1 MLWTSPASLLRQSR
15 LRRTL
20 LFALL
25 LGCIALPAR
34 ADLSAVEDAEGE
46 PEAGGAGLERTTD
59 PQSFAAARAGYRF
72 ITPVDVPAAAA
83 PYTRLKSGVTGG
95 VTAGTIAPDLKL
107 DVEAAFLHEDDY
119 HAELFLDY
127 GGLYRLHLENVALWH
142 NLLREPLTPGT
153 LAPRELDAAAGHGI
167 RSTITQVDGRIKL
180 GNNPLHL
187 HLAYWELGREG
198 FRQLIFSDHAFDGTQ
213 PLDNSIIS
221 RSSRVDTVTREGS
234 IGLDGHLG
242 FLDLSYGFRIRDFSN
257 QAPDNRDVFIGRAEL
272 LPGSQAHDLVP
283 ESRVISHSFKLF
295 TDMSGGLVGS
305 AAYVLTQRENGADR
319 GDARPS
325 SHPADTLHSVA
336 GDLSYTPLRALSF
349 ALKYRRLE
357 IDRDSPLTVFHPFSQ
372 VQANPSG
379 VLPVRPSSDTVRDSA
394 TISAT
399 YRPSKKTYYRLE
411 YQAQLESRTNLP
423 DRLDLGNPAALRSDS
438 RQTHSAKANLS
449 WEPYKGMK
457 LNATYSYDT
466 CDNPAF
472 PASFSDRHTGKLFL
486 SYNRSGRWGATAS
499 YLVSRENGSIGAA
512 TVTSGVTQIVTP
524 SGAAEFR
531 LPRENRNNS
540 VNTSVWFSPLERLTI
555 TASHSFLQSDIDQ
568 TILFTTQSPGS
579 LAAGNYLATA
589 HVYGIDAAYALSE
602 QLDLS
607 LAFQQVR
614 SNSRFNVQPDST
626 YTVLD
631 TSSGQLATF
640 TTAGITGLTRLDTT
654 ETGIAAR
661 ADWRVGKHVGCA
673 LDYSFRLFDSGNPLF
688 DGAVHATSLALTA
701 RW

>member
-1 MLWTSPASLLRQSR
+1 MPWTSPASLLQQSR
-15 LRRTL
+15 LRHAL

-34 ADLSAVEDAEGE
+34 ADVSAMKDAEGE
-46 PEAGGAGLERTTD
+46 LEADGAALERTTE
-59 PQSFAAARAGYRF
+59 PQRFAAARAGYRF
-72 ITPVDVPAAAA
+72 ITPLDVPSAAA
-83 PYTRLKSGVTGG
+83 PYTRLKSGMTGG
-95 VTAGTIAPDLKL
+95 MTAGTIASDLKL

-119 HAELFLDY
+119 HAELFLDF
-127 GGLYRLHLENVALWH
+127 GGMSRLHLESMALWH
-142 NLLREPLTPGT
+142 NLLREPLTPGLLT
-153 LAPRELDAAAGHGI
+153 PRELDAGAGHGI
-167 RSTITQVDGRIKL
+167 RTTISQVDGRIKL

-187 HLAYWELGREG
+187 NLGYWELSREG
-198 FRQLIFSDHAFDGTQ
+198 SRQLIFSDHAFDDK
-213 PLDNSIIS
+213 PLNINSIIS
-221 RSSRVDTVTREGS
+221 RTSRVDTVTREGN

-242 FLDLSYGFRIRDFSN
+242 FLDLSYGFRIRDFTSR
-257 QAPDNRDVFIGRAEL
+257 APDNRDVFIGRAGL
-272 LPGSQAHDLVP
+272 LPGSQAHDVIP
-283 ESRVISHSFKLF
+283 ESRVTSHSFKLF

-305 AAYVLTQRENGADR
+305 ASYVLTQRENSADR

-336 GDLSYTPLRALSF
+336 GDLSYTPLRSLSF

-379 VLPVRPSSDTVRDSA
+379 VLPVRPSSDTVRDSV
-394 TISAT
+394 TLSGT
-399 YRPSKKTYYRLE
+399 YRPSNTTYYRLE

-423 DRLDLGNPAALRSDS
+423 DRLDLGNPAALRSDN
-438 RQTHSAKANLS
+438 RRTHTAKANLS
-449 WEPYKGMK
+449 WKPCKDIK
-457 LNATYSYDT
+457 LNATYSYDS

-486 SYNRSGRWGATAS
+486 SYNRSGRWGATAG
-499 YLVSRENGSIGAA
+499 YLVSRENGIIGTS
-512 TVTSGVTQIVTP
+512 TVTPEASQIVTP
-524 SGAAEFR
+524 SGAADFR

-555 TASHSFLQSDIDQ
+555 TASHSFLQSDTDQ

-579 LAAGNYLATA
+579 LAAGNYRTAA

-602 QLDLS
+602 QLDVS
-607 LAFQQVR
+607 LGLQQVR
-614 SNSRFNVQPDST
+614 SNSRFSVQPDSA

-631 TSSGQLATF
+631 TSSGTLTTF

-661 ADWRVGKHVGCA
+661 ADWRLGKHVGCA